1 MDINQQQLM
10 KVIGENLYKA
20 RRMAQLNQAQVM
32 KQVWGT
38 DGKNTNRISEIETG
52 AKPVSLSLLL
62 KLATLYGT
70 SLDYIFGLS
79 SEPEV
84 DLNSARAGMVLNG
97 LRSIGLEVMDEL
109 SQVLSRT
116 IAKMPRN
123 EAILLVEDSKATM
136 NAYRETMLKDPT
148 FKDKYP
154 ELMIQLHRLS
164 ATTRRTEAQIARHMQ
179 QLELAAEE
187 TMARTDKKDNGHLL
201 LTDVLVPDAD
211 NTPATLDLFAE
222 R

>member
-10 KVIGENLYKA
+10 KVVGENLYKA

-32 KQVWGT
+32 KEVWGT

-52 AKPVSLSLLL
+52 AKPVSLSILL

-97 LRSIGLEVMDEL
+97 LRSIGLEVMEEL

-116 IAKMPRN
+116 ISKMPRN

-136 NAYRETMLKDPT
+136 NVYRETMLKDPS

-154 ELMIQLHRLS
+154 DLTIQLHRLS
-164 ATTRRTEAQIARHMQ
+164 NTTRKTEAQIARHMQ

-187 TMARTDKKDNGHLL
+187 TMARTDKKDNGHLFVTDAL
-201 LTDVLVPDAD
+201 LPESDT
-211 NTPATLDLFAE
+211 TPATLDLFAGQ
-222 R
+222 

>member
-1 MDINQQQLM
+1 MDINQQQLL

-20 RRMAQLNQAQVM
+20 RRMAQLNQQQVM
-32 KQVWGT
+32 KEVWGT

-52 AKPVSLSLLL
+52 AKPVSLSILL

-97 LRSIGLEVMDEL
+97 LRSIGLEVMEEL

-136 NAYRETMLKDPT
+136 NVYRETMLKDPA
-148 FKDKYP
+148 FKDRYP
-154 ELMIQLHRLS
+154 DLTIQLHRLS
-164 ATTRRTEAQIARHMQ
+164 TTTRKTEAQIARHMQ

-187 TMARTDKKDNGHLL
+187 TMARTDKKDNGHLFV
-201 LTDVLVPDAD
+201 TDALVPESD
-211 NTPATLDLFAE
+211 NTPATLDLFAGQ
-222 R
+222 

>member
-32 KQVWGT
+32 KDVWGT

-52 AKPVSLSLLL
+52 AKPVSLSILL

-136 NAYRETMLKDPT
+136 NVYRETMLKDPA

-154 ELMIQLHRLS
+154 DLTFQLHRLS
-164 ATTRRTEAQIARHMQ
+164 TTTRRTEAQIARHMQ

-201 LTDVLVPDAD
+201 LTDVLVPED

>member
-32 KQVWGT
+32 KDVWGT

-52 AKPVSLSLLL
+52 AKPVSLTILL

-79 SEPEV
+79 AEPEV
-84 DLNSARAGMVLNG
+84 DLNSSRAGMVLNG

-109 SQVLSRT
+109 SHVLSRT

-136 NAYRETMLKDPT
+136 NVYRETLLKDPT
-148 FKDKYP
+148 FKDRYP
-154 ELMIQLHRLS
+154 ELTLQLHRLS
-164 ATTRRTEAQIARHMQ
+164 TTTRRTEALIARHMQ

-187 TMARTDKKDNGHLL
+187 TMARTDKKDNGHLYI
-201 LTDVLVPDAD
+201 TDALVPESD

>member
-32 KQVWGT
+32 KEVWGT

-136 NAYRETMLKDPT
+136 NVYRETMLKDPT
-148 FKDKYP
+148 FKDRYP
-154 ELMIQLHRLS
+154 DLTIQLHRLS
-164 ATTRRTEAQIARHMQ
+164 TTTRRTEAQIARHMQ

-187 TMARTDKKDNGHLL
+187 TMARTDKKDNGHLFV
-201 LTDVLVPDAD
+201 TDVLVPDAD
-211 NTPATLDLFAE
+211 NTPTTLDLFAE

>member
-32 KQVWGT
+32 KEVWGT

-154 ELMIQLHRLS
+154 DLTVQLHRLS
-164 ATTRRTEAQIARHMQ
+164 TTTRRTEAQIARHMQ

-201 LTDVLVPDAD
+201 LTDVLVPED
-211 NTPATLDLFAE
+211 NTPSTLDLFAE